1 MKKEVILGG
10 LIGVLA
16 LLGLMVFVDHPL
28 SWYLANEL
36 VPQFDRV
43 GAFFSGITL
52 LGDSLA
58 YVIVSLLAGIGFALI
73 GYLKK

>member
-1 MKKEVILGG
+1 MVRVLRPRLAEMKKEVILGG

-43 GAFFSGITL
+43 GAFFPGL
-52 LGDSLA
+52 HSL
-58 YVIVSLLAGIGFALI
+58 VTH
-73 GYLKK
+73 